1 MRINLYSQAGHTLVV
16 DGISITDFMEGD
28 CITIDDEGNAA
39 QRTLGASGPS
49 MSISAYAGGK
59 CSVIL
64 KATGAANGKL
74 YALREDQQRSTTRRL
89 FSMSLF
95 TGVNE
100 TIRITGAAFAKL
112 PAFSTG
118 GEKEGPRQFDFEYL
132 RLELDKSDVES
143 VDGSF
148 TAANLF

>member
-1 MRINLYSQAGHTLVV
+1 MRKNLYLQANNTLVI
-16 DGISITDFMEGD
+16 DGVSITDFMEGD

-59 CSVIL
+59 FSVIL

-74 YALREDQQRSTTRRL
+74 YAIREDQQRASNRRL
-89 FSMSLF
+89 LSISLF
-95 TGVNE
+95 TGVDE
-100 TIRITGAAFAKL
+100 TIKITGAAFAKL

-132 RLELDKSDVES
+132 KLELDKSDVES

>member
-1 MRINLYSQAGHTLVV
+1 MRINLYSQSGHTLVV

-74 YALREDQQRSTTRRL
+74 YALREDQQRSSARRM